1 MKELALSARRGV
13 PSRASSASKKCE
25 KYRTNNS
32 NSSNVTGEPREK
44 PKKERDYRKRSS
56 TTDNDSPLPSKRRRQ
71 SQVPAETRNTSKDKL
86 PINKPQPTRILTS
99 PPASRLRP
107 MSYSPSDPSDDN
119 DGKEEETVQE
129 SQAMIVCTL
138 EEELG
143 ASIEAT

>member
-1 MKELALSARRGV
+1 
-13 PSRASSASKKCE
+13 
-25 KYRTNNS
+25 
-32 NSSNVTGEPREK
+32 
-44 PKKERDYRKRSS
+44 
-56 TTDNDSPLPSKRRRQ
+56 
-71 SQVPAETRNTSKDKL
+71 
-86 PINKPQPTRILTS
+86 
-99 PPASRLRP
+99 